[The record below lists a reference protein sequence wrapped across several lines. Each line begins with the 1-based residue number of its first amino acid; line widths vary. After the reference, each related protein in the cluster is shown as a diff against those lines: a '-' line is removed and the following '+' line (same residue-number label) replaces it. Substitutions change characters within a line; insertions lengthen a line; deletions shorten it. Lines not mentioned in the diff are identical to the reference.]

1 MIRFLTSTVLSSLVL
16 SQEVKLIDESF
27 RDTPPELLS
36 AAKLLTSLRTDPDE
50 IPTPVILW
58 HGMGDRYNSYFS
70 MGSMKR
76 LIEKEIPGVYR
87 VVLIK
92 FEIQEVEMS
101 NSVHFLIFSSFYMFL
116 WPKAIFFQNHSVS
129 PIFMHWKRPRRRFKM
144 QRSNRYHQRIF
155 RRFQQNDWSRL

>member
-76 LIEKEIPGVYR
+76 LIEKEIPGVYM

-92 FEIQEVEMS
+92 FKLQKVEIS
-101 NSVHFLIFSSFYMFL
+101 NSVHFFDFQFILHVL
-116 WPKAIFFQNHSVS
+116 WP
-129 PIFMHWKRPRRRFKM
+129 
-144 QRSNRYHQRIF
+144 
-155 RRFQQNDWSRL
+155 